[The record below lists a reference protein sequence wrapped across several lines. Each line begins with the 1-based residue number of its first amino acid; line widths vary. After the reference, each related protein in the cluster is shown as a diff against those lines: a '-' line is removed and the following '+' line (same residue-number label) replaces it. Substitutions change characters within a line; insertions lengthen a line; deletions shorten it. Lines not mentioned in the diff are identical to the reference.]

1 MAGDIEAIRG
11 VAGPEAASTATA
23 RALEAPSSARAPGA
37 RPRAG
42 TPERRPAS
50 SEVGVVFE
58 VDRESRDL
66 VIKIVDRETHKV
78 IREIPPEEIQ
88 ALREAM
94 QSVLGTLLDRQG

>member
-1 MAGDIEAIRG
+1 MVPEIEAIRG
-11 VAGPEAASTATA
+11 GARLEPTSNASA
-23 RALEAPSSARAPGA
+23 RALDTTSSARAPA
-37 RPRAG
+37 PRRRAA
-42 TPERRPAS
+42 EAEVRPAS

-58 VDRESRDL
+58 VDRESREL

-94 QSVLGTLLDRQG
+94 QSVLGTFLDRQG

>member
-1 MAGDIEAIRG
+1 MATEIEAIRG
-11 VAGPEAASTATA
+11 VAGPEPASSASA
-23 RALEAPSSARAPGA
+23 RALDTTSSARAPA
-37 RPRAG
+37 PRPRAA
-42 TPERRPAS
+42 EAEVRPAS

-58 VDRESRDL
+58 VDRESREL

-94 QSVLGTLLDRQG
+94 QSVLGTFLDRKG

>member
-1 MAGDIEAIRG
+1 MASEIEAIRG
-11 VAGPEAASTATA
+11 VAGPESASTATA
-23 RALEAPSSARAPGA
+23 RALEATSSARAPA
-37 RPRAG
+37 PRPRAAR
-42 TPERRPAS
+42 TETRPAS
-50 SEVGVVFE
+50 PEVGVVFE

-94 QSVLGTLLDRQG
+94 QSVLGTFVDRKG